1 MLQALALRTPVIIL
15 LALVPARAL
24 AQGTVADY
32 QRAMSLRGRY
42 EPLAYGVTDQV
53 RWVYD
58 THKVAY
64 RKTVRGGAEFVLV
77 DAETKAQTPAFD
89 HAKLAEGLSTA
100 LKRKVLP
107 LDLPFNQFTFN
118 TDLTG
123 IEFQLME
130 RNAVN
135 ATPAGPPAPP
145 WRCSLEDYT
154 CVQESRNGGRGGR
167 GGRGGGGLAGP
178 VRPEFDV
185 NGGEPKPSPDGRRE
199 AMIRNYNVAVRTI
212 GSRDVVMLSTDGSEG
227 DYYDPDSLVWSPD
240 STRLAVYK
248 VRPGQRRYVH
258 YVESSP
264 EDQLQPKHSTLQ
276 YTKPGDVLD
285 VEQPVL
291 FQVESKARKVVDSA
305 LFPNAYAM
313 TRLAWRRDS
322 SAVTFEYNERG
333 HQVYRVISV
342 DAASGVA
349 RSAVSEESKTFFCY
363 SGKKFRHDL
372 DEGKDIIWMSER
384 DGWNHLYLYDG
395 TTGKVKAQ
403 ITKGACIR

>member
-1 MLQALALRTPVIIL
+1 M
-15 LALVPARAL
+15 
-24 AQGTVADY
+24 
-32 QRAMSLRGRY
+32 
-42 EPLAYGVTDQV
+42 GVTDQV

-130 RNAVN
+130 RNAAGN
-135 ATPAGPPAPP
+135 AAPAGPPAPP
-145 WRCSLEDYT
+145 WRCSLKDYT

-178 VRPEFDV
+178 VRLEFDV
-185 NGGEPKPSPDGRRE
+185 NGAEPKPSPDGRRE
-199 AMIRNYNVAVRTI
+199 AMIRNYNVAVRTL
-212 GSRDVVMLSTDGSEG
+212 GSRDVVVLSTDGSEG
-227 DYYDPDSLVWSPD
+227 GYYDPDSLVWSPD

-276 YTKPGDVLD
+276 YAKPGDVLD

-291 FQVESKARKVVDSA
+291 FHVESKTRTVVDSA
-305 LFPNAYAM
+305 LFPNAYDM
-313 TRLAWRRDS
+313 TRLDWRRDS
-322 SAVTFEYNERG
+322 AAVTFEYNERG

-372 DEGKDIIWMSER
+372 DEGKEIIWMSER

-403 ITKGACIR
+403 ITKGAWAVRSVVQVDAKARQIYFTASGMYPGRIPTSFTTTASTSTAPGCWR